1 MKPGSTFKV
10 ITLAA
15 LAWIG
20 GCVEA
25 DDPITDGA
33 FRDIA
38 QDAEDAQ
45 FTAFETEQVRPL
57 AFSDDGKRLFA
68 VNTPDNRLEI
78 FNVKASGLQHVTSIS
93 VGLEPTA
100 VAVRGDQAWV
110 VNHLSDSISIVDI
123 GNGSQKYNVVRTLLV
138 ADEPRDIVFAGP
150 QRRRAFI
157 TTAHRGQNAPY
168 DPELITPGIGRA
180 DVWVFDALSLGSG
193 APLSIVSLFSDTP
206 RGLAVSA
213 DGQTVY
219 AAGFHTGNQTA
230 AVSTAFTSVMGLPEP
245 GTNHAGV
252 PQPFELGLNG
262 LIVKFTDGHW
272 LDELGR
278 IWDHAINFS
287 LPDYDVFQIDAMA
300 NPPSVVQEFPG
311 VGTILFNLAVSPTTG
326 KVYVSNQEAFNEVR
340 FEGAGD
346 FTGQRGVQG
355 HLHESRIT
363 VVDPSTGA
371 VMPRHLN
378 KHVNYDECCG
388 PVGSDESER
397 SLAIPT
403 GMAITANGSKA
414 YVTAFGSSKVGIF
427 QLSQIDADTF
437 IPNDTDHI
445 EVSGGGPSGIVLEE
459 ARHRA
464 FVMTRFDN
472 SISIVDTASKLEVG
486 KVALYNPEPASV
498 VVGRPILYDA
508 RFSSSHG
515 DSSCASCHVAGN
527 FDSLAWDLGNP
538 DGDTSPAPG
547 PFTNTPFID
556 PSFNALKGPMT
567 TQSLRGMAN
576 HGPMHWR
583 GDRTGGNA
591 EPSAQ
596 PDDGS
601 FDEDAAFRDF
611 NQAFVSLLG
620 RDTQIP
626 DEDMQAFAD
635 FALQLTYPPNPIRNL
650 DNSLTPD
657 QQAGSDFWFGPA
669 SVINFDLDCN
679 GCHRLDPN
687 DNVGSFRPGLFGSDA
702 MQAFTFQNQVFKNAH
717 LRNAYQKLGMFGMPA
732 NPFFNP
738 IDNDFMGDQVRG
750 FGYSHDGSVDTTFRF
765 INVFTFTF
773 DPVTNPT
780 GLTADAAGMAVRRQ
794 LEQFMLA
801 FDSNLKPIVGQQVTL
816 HGNAGAV
823 ASRIALLRARAE
835 AGDCDLTAKLRI
847 GAVEIGWL
855 YDDGDFT
862 ASLDALGDVPHGALA
877 LLAIVLNRPL
887 TYTCVPPG
895 NGERIALDRDMDGI
909 YDADELVDGTDPA
922 DPASH
927 D

>member
-1 MKPGSTFKV
+1 MRPIKNLF
-10 ITLAA
+10 AAFA
-15 LAWIG
+15 LAFAACEG
-20 GCVEA
+20 EPGELG
-25 DDPITDGA
+25 DSE

-45 FTAFETEQVRPL
+45 FTTFETEQVRPL
-57 AFSDDGKRLFA
+57 ALSDDGKRLFA
-68 VNTPDNRLEI
+68 VNTPDNRLEV
-78 FNVKASGLQHVTSIS
+78 FNVKNYGLQHVTSIS

-100 VAVRGDQAWV
+100 VAVRGEQAWV
-110 VNHLSDSISIVDI
+110 VNHLSDSISVVDI
-123 GNGSQKYNVVRTLLV
+123 SGGSQKYNVVRTLLV
-138 ADEPRDIVFAGP
+138 GDEPRDVVFAGP
-150 QRRRAFI
+150 QSRRAFI
-157 TTAHRGQNAPY
+157 TTAHRGQNVPY
-168 DPELITPGIGRA
+168 DPQLTTPGVGRA
-180 DVWVFDALSLGSG
+180 DVWVFDALSLGAG
-193 APLSIVSLFSDTP
+193 APLSIVSLFCDTP
-206 RGLAVSA
+206 RGLAVSP
-213 DGQTVY
+213 DGEHVY
-219 AAGFHTGNQTA
+219 AAGFHTGNQTT

-245 GTNHAGV
+245 TTNHAGV
-252 PQPFELGLNG
+252 PQPFALGLNA
-262 LIVKFTDGHW
+262 LIVKYDGDHW
-272 LDELGR
+272 LDELDR

-287 LPDYDVFQIDAMA
+287 LPDYDVFEIDAMA
-300 NPPSVVQEFPG
+300 NPPNVVQRFPG

-326 KVYVSNQEAFNEVR
+326 KVYASNQEAFNEVR

-363 VVDPSTGA
+363 VIDPSSGA
-371 VMPRHLN
+371 VTPRHLN
-378 KHVNYDECCG
+378 KHINYDECCG

-403 GMAITANGSKA
+403 GMAISANGAKA
-414 YVTAFGSSKVGIF
+414 YVTAFGSSKIGVF
-427 QLSQIDADTF
+427 QVSQIDADTF
-437 IPNDTDHI
+437 VPNSADHI
-445 EVSGGGPSGIVLEE
+445 EVTGGGPSGIVLDE
-459 ARHRA
+459 AKHRA

-472 SISIVDTASKLEVG
+472 SISIVDTQAKIETG
-486 KVALYNPEPASV
+486 KVSLYNPEPASV
-498 VVGRPILYDA
+498 VVGRSILYDA

-515 DSSCASCHVAGN
+515 DSSCASCHVAGD

-538 DGDTSPAPG
+538 DADTLSAPG
-547 PFTNTPFID
+547 PFTNASFID

-611 NQAFVSLLG
+611 NQAFVGLLG

-626 DEDMQAFAD
+626 AEDMQDFAD

-650 DNSLTPD
+650 DNSLTAE

-687 DNVGSFRPGLFGSDA
+687 DNPDSFRPGLFGSDA

-717 LRNAYQKLGMFGMPA
+717 LRNAYDKLGMFGFPS
-732 NPFFNP
+732 NPFFNDV
-738 IDNDFMGDQVRG
+738 DNEFTGDQVRG
-750 FGYSHDGSVDTTFRF
+750 YGYSHDGSVDTTFRF

-773 DPVTNPT
+773 DAVTNPT
-780 GLTADAAGMAVRRQ
+780 GIPATPEGMVVRRQ
-794 LEQFMLA
+794 LEAFMLA
-801 FDSNLKPIVGQQVTL
+801 FDSNLAPIVGQQVTL
-816 HGNAGAV
+816 HNNAAAV
-823 ASRIALLRARAE
+823 APRIALLRVRADQGE
-835 AGDCDLTAKLRI
+835 CDLVAKLRV
-847 GAVEIGWL
+847 GTVEVGWL
-855 YDDGDFT
+855 YGAGTFE
-862 ASLDALGDVPHGALA
+862 ASLDALGDVPPAALA
-877 LLAIVLNRPL
+877 LLAVVLNRPL

-895 NGERIALDRDMDGI
+895 NGDRIALDRDLDGI
-909 YDADELVDGTDPA
+909 FDGDELVDGTDPA